1 MWNACLLPKI
11 YEMLVIYTKCK
22 TEPHKKSA
30 SVFFRKHKRF
40 LGANSPSGD
49 WRRGLFYKARKQSS
63 STERLN
69 STELRAIGAVA
80 AESWLHLSSSWLIT
94 KGRKIILKWMITKG
108 LDIDI
113 EYRGSRT
120 QRPHWIR
127 MHVVMQQEVYTKMVR
142 VYKAQCSSAL
152 VRSSTSRG
160 SSHCHK
166 QGSRD
171 RVLALWPLRVCWRNA
186 TVWFRF
192 RKPR

>member
-1 MWNACLLPKI
+1 
-11 YEMLVIYTKCK
+11 MLVTYTKCK
-22 TEPHKKSA
+22 IEPYNKRA
-30 SVFFRKHKRF
+30 SRKHKRL

-49 WRRGLFYKARKQSS
+49 WRRGLFYKARKQPSS
-63 STERLN
+63 NERLN
-69 STELRAIGAVA
+69 STELWATGAIAG
-80 AESWLHLSSSWLIT
+80 ESWLHLTSSELIT
-94 KGRKIILKWMITKG
+94 KRRKIVLKWMNTKG
-108 LDIDI
+108 LDI

-120 QRPHWIR
+120 QRSHRIR
-127 MHVVMQQEVYTKMVR
+127 NVTGSLYKNLREVYTKMAR

-152 VRSSTSRG
+152 VRSSPSRG

-171 RVLALWPLRVCWRNA
+171 RVMVLWPSHVCWTNA